1 MHVADF
7 LAACVGPKRVSH
19 VLAALQRLGASSGGR
34 AVPCRVAV
42 RPGKNALDGNED
54 LSEDAPSLWRGHI
67 SPQFRRRSAR
77 RVPMVRFDV
86 RAVCCAVPFLYR
98 GAAGPAAVHEA
109 VEEMRHEG
117 LLVADNSETF
127 SDVTPLD
134 SFAHVEQD
142 GWPVRLVDMLKAY
155 FQADVQSLS
164 DTHSFLQSSGCI
176 NRQLASRFGAES
188 EIGLPLS
195 NCL

>member
-1 MHVADF
+1 
-7 LAACVGPKRVSH
+7 
-19 VLAALQRLGASSGGR
+19 
-34 AVPCRVAV
+34 
-42 RPGKNALDGNED
+42 
-54 LSEDAPSLWRGHI
+54 
-67 SPQFRRRSAR
+67 
-77 RVPMVRFDV
+77 MVRFDV

-134 SFAHVEQD
+134 SFAHIEQD
-142 GWPVRLVDMLKAY
+142 GWPERLVDMLKAY
-155 FQADVQSLS
+155 FQADLQSLS

-195 NCL
+195 NCLRSGCAPDEPSLRARCPIFPEVYIWSLFSLYDRLRVLSFLFRFSSSPACVLVMPYTPCIFACTRLDTHVLF